1 MYGSSVGKLSV
12 FAIAGAQNTQLVAY
26 NGNQG
31 NTWHLVQAAFSATQN
46 YQVNT
51 LILPQMVNK
60 RYFNYHLK
68 TSLAV
73 KALSQLSHI
82 DIR

>member
-31 NTWHLVQAAFSATQN
+31 NTWHLVHAAFSAP
-46 YQVNT
+46 QVNT

-60 RYFNYHLK
+60 WYFNYHLK
-68 TSLAV
+68 TRLAV
-73 KALSQLSHI
+73 KSISQLSQI